1 MGLRWI
7 KPPGSNNFR
16 LPSSGDCDPRVELL
30 LYVIGLTEYHP
41 IFAKNWKGDD
51 PCVVWIGIS
60 YRLDRI
66 IVIDF
71 ADTRKFE

>member
-41 IFAKNWKGDD
+41 IFAKNWKGND
-51 PCVVWIGIS
+51 PFIVVKHCV
-60 YRLDRI
+60 
-66 IVIDF
+66 
-71 ADTRKFE
+71 